1 MADFSPLVSVA
12 GVLVS
17 ATVGG
22 VATWLALRKRTED
35 DTLSRATRRTA
46 ALQLLSD
53 EEFTIIRVR
62 DECQNIRHM
71 VMLKEKDLG
80 ENHKFLSAE
89 AERILEESRELLK
102 TVRDRRR
109 SIEPKIQSMTAP
121 EIEAVIAS
129 AYHGKRLAEAQLQ
142 RTLLSK
148 SEVLREYGVFGSA
161 PAKNAP

>member
-1 MADFSPLVSVA
+1 MADLNPLVSVA
-12 GVLVS
+12 AVLVS
-17 ATVGG
+17 AAVGG
-22 VATWLALRKRTED
+22 VTTWLALRKRSEED
-35 DTLSRATRRTA
+35 SLARATRRTTA
-46 ALQLLSD
+46 MQLLSD

-80 ENHKFLSAE
+80 ENHKFLAAE
-89 AERILEESRELLK
+89 AERILEESRDLLK
-102 TVRDRRR
+102 MVRDRRR
-109 SIEPKIQSMTAP
+109 EVEPKVQSMTAS
-121 EIEAVIAS
+121 EIEGVIAL

-161 PAKNAP
+161 QARSAP